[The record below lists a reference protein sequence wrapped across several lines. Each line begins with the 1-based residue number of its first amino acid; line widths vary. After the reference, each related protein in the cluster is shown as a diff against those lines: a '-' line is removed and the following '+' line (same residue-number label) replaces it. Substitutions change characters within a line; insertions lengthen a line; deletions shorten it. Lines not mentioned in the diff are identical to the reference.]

1 MSAVDQW
8 AARCKEI
15 ELHLHFFCLS
25 SPHHPPSFFFPF
37 FSVPFKV
44 CSLHT
49 GSARSSAKWKPLVV
63 TQIDCSL
70 FKSGLCSFPKEGKD
84 ITYQRKNTG
93 EPPRLTATF
102 LCASSLK
109 AQSYFSACH
118 RERTCKHG
126 VYGFPPKVICDWIP
140 SRPELYRVS

>member
-1 MSAVDQW
+1 MSAIDQW

-37 FSVPFKV
+37 FSVTFKV

-49 GSARSSAKWKPLVV
+49 GSARSYAKWKPLVV

-84 ITYQRKNTG
+84 ITYKRKNTG
-93 EPPRLTATF
+93 EPPPLTATF
-102 LCASSLK
+102 LLLTFSSGTELL
-109 AQSYFSACH
+109 FSMSQRANMQAW
-118 RERTCKHG
+118 RLRLS
-126 VYGFPPKVICDWIP
+126 PKSD
-140 SRPELYRVS
+140 L